1 VIAVAALALAW
12 LIFRLDRRASDSGE
26 VRAATAL
33 LRVVREQFFD
43 IIGPAYFAGIWT
55 PEASE
60 RRARGGA
67 GEMDQVVIL
76 PVAPIAALVADQRGV
91 EAGLISAETMTWGTV
106 ALWQLDK
113 INEFIRCQSVFN
125 AVHAPDF
132 FERSRLRRRRREAVV
147 EGSVQISMALH
158 RDVIRD
164 ARDAWFKPFE
174 QCVDRDW
181 QALHARRDCWKTVGR
196 YVTNKAI
203 IGDLGFMAA
212 LAVVI
217 VAYANTL

>member
-1 VIAVAALALAW
+1 
-12 LIFRLDRRASDSGE
+12 
-26 VRAATAL
+26 
-33 LRVVREQFFD
+33 
-43 IIGPAYFAGIWT
+43 
-55 PEASE
+55 
-60 RRARGGA
+60 
-67 GEMDQVVIL
+67 
-76 PVAPIAALVADQRGV
+76 
-91 EAGLISAETMTWGTV
+91 
-106 ALWQLDK
+106 
-113 INEFIRCQSVFN
+113 
-125 AVHAPDF
+125 
-132 FERSRLRRRRREAVV
+132 
-147 EGSVQISMALH
+147 MALH